1 MFQDKYFPQTVP
13 VTALEHT
20 DASNIFEYSIENCV
34 DLINDHGGFTVVM
47 WYYRGKINDKS
58 LIYMA
63 TQSEEG
69 QVDAGSINYH
79 IIKILP
85 TNTNIIKGGNQLNT

>member
-1 MFQDKYFPQTVP
+1 
-13 VTALEHT
+13 
-20 DASNIFEYSIENCV
+20 
-34 DLINDHGGFTVVM
+34 
-47 WYYRGKINDKS
+47 
-58 LIYMA
+58 MA

-79 IIKILP
+79 IIKIIP